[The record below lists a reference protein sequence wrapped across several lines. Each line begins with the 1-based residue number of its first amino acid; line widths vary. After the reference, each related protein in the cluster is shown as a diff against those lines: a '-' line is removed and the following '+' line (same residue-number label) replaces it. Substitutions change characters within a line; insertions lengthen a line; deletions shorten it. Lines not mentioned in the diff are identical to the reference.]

1 LLNNPT
7 VAPGATEYPVDP
19 ILEQQLP
26 VVDFR
31 RPWMALPGGRE
42 ARRCMMRVTRFANES
57 MRLNAL

>member
-26 VVDFR
+26 VVDSE
-31 RPWMALPGGRE
+31 GRGWPSR
-42 ARRCMMRVTRFANES
+42 AGAKRA
-57 MRLNAL
+57 AA